1 MERRGNIY
9 TYSVVRCGT
18 EAFQE
23 KTPYVL
29 AVIEEK
35 NKGRMARIEGYSDKT
50 NITIGMEV
58 TFLKED
64 EKGNPIYTFG

>member
-18 EAFQE
+18 EAFRE
-23 KTPYVL
+23 MIPYVL

-35 NKGRMARIEGYSDKT
+35 NKKWMARIEGYSDKT
-50 NITIGMEV
+50 DIKIGMAV
-58 TFLKED
+58 TYLKDD
-64 EKGNPIYTFG
+64 ENGNPIYMIG